1 MLEVDIGAKAYSSVA
16 TGPRLVLRDV
26 RFGAEPGEILA
37 LLGPSGGGKT
47 TVLRILLGLDRDFRG
62 RIGLPSGR
70 IGVVF
75 QEPRLLPWLTVA
87 GNLRL
92 VRARGRRFLSVG
104 DLLDAALLPPI
115 GELLPAELSLGMQ
128 RRVALARALAVEPD
142 MLVLDEPFASL
153 DPGSVT
159 VLCERIRAEARRQ
172 AQLVVFSTHDL
183 DQALATATRVLV
195 LSGRPATLAGDYP
208 VPARDDVSEVDR
220 MRRDLRERFSFL
232 RSASN
237 NGGSGVIQY
246 PEPGE
251 RGARRNPLV

>member
-1 MLEVDIGAKAYSSVA
+1 MPGDFPDNGMLEVDIGAKAYSPAA

-37 LLGPSGGGKT
+37 LLGPSGVGKT

-62 RIGLPSGR
+62 RIGLPSAR

-92 VRARGRRFLSVG
+92 VQARGRRSPGVG

-115 GELLPAELSLGMQ
+115 GDLLPAELSLGMQ

-153 DPGSVT
+153 DPGSVA

-172 AQLVVFSTHDL
+172 GRLVVFSTHDL

-195 LSGRPATLAGDYP
+195 LLGRPATLAGDYP
-208 VPARDDVSEVDR
+208 VPPRGDVPEVDR
-220 MRRDLRERFSFL
+220 VRRELRERFSFL

-237 NGGSGVIQY
+237 DGGSELIQ
-246 PEPGE
+246 
-251 RGARRNPLV
+251 

>member
-1 MLEVDIGAKAYSSVA
+1 MPGDSLDNGMLEVDISTKAYSSVT
-16 TGPRLVLRDV
+16 TGPRLVLQDV

-37 LLGPSGGGKT
+37 LLGPSGVGKT
-47 TVLRILLGLDRDFRG
+47 TVLRILLGLDRDFGG

-92 VRARGRRFLSVG
+92 VRARGRRFPDVG
-104 DLLDAALLPPI
+104 DLLDAALLPAI
-115 GELLPAELSLGMQ
+115 GDLLPAELSLGMQ
-128 RRVALARALAVEPD
+128 RRVALARALAVEPA

-153 DPGSVT
+153 DPRSVM
-159 VLCERIRAEARRQ
+159 VLCERIRDGVRRQ
-172 AQLVVFSTHDL
+172 GRLVVFSTHDF

-208 VPARDDVSEVDR
+208 VPPWDDVPGVDR
-220 MRRDLRERFSFL
+220 MRRELRERFSFL
-232 RSASN
+232 QSASN
-237 NGGSGVIQY
+237 DGNSEAGW
-246 PEPGE
+246 
-251 RGARRNPLV
+251 